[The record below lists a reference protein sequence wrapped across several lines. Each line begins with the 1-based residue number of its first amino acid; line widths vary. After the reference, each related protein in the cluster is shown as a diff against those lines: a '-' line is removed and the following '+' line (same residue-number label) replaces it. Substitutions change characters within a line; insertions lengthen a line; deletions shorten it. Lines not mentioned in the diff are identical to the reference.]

1 MIKIFVAYHIP
12 ARLINDPNFCP
23 IHVGRALTMSTK
35 DGDST
40 NKNRQWL
47 LENCIGDDTGIN
59 ISHLNR
65 QYCELTGI
73 FWVWKN
79 INKYQDAEYIGFMH
93 YRRHLRFNN
102 QKAKEDKYGQIIYDK
117 FKEALQKP
125 LFPSRIE
132 QNCSVRFFFTTS
144 KKWCFFCH

>member
-1 MIKIFVAYHIP
+1 
-12 ARLINDPNFCP
+12 
-23 IHVGRALTMSTK
+23 MSTK
-35 DGDST
+35 DGDPT

-117 FKEALQKP
+117 FNDQYTADNCLNSATVESFTKGSSSKTPVPKP
-125 LFPSRIE
+125 
-132 QNCSVRFFFTTS
+132 N
-144 KKWCFFCH
+144 